1 MWRYLSCSAVVV
13 AGIVLFSLGLAWQQ
27 GAAVFPDPDVFY
39 HMGMAEHLLQFGL
52 VGQFSGLAPT
62 TLGVHYTDQH
72 FLLHALLYF
81 FTSMMTPVVGTK
93 VFIIV
98 ALLSCLATFGWMLRS
113 LRLPGWWLGV
123 LGLCITNP
131 WLFRLSLV
139 KATPL
144 ALILV
149 WLAVIL
155 LAKKRYRWL
164 LLIGAV
170 YVWTHGGFVLL
181 PLIVAAWTI
190 STVITSKK
198 ITWATIWMAVL
209 PVAYTVLGIALALLT
224 HPAFPDNLYFYWEQL
239 VQIGAINY
247 QQYIGVGG
255 EWYPYVPGNLLFGH
269 AVLFVAAVVGCVLH
283 VVMRRRLTTE
293 QLFFLLIT
301 TGMAILTLKSKRY
314 VEYLSP
320 LLTATAIS
328 LVGVVWQLPW
338 SRWLHLPLRHQV
350 IRLLVGCTVVMAVVP
365 VALSDYS
372 GLVSDLHS
380 GQSTTYLQGV
390 GRYLAS
396 LPSGT
401 VIAPSDWDDFP
412 ALWYW
417 APNQQYLIGLDAT
430 FLYRA
435 DADRYLAWKNI
446 TLGEAA
452 DPAADIATIAAQYY
466 VVAKDHQPM
475 FDQVTRVGG
484 SVVYEDSEAWVIQLK

>member
-1 MWRYLSCSAVVV
+1 MWRYLSCSAVAVTGV
-13 AGIVLFSLGLAWQQ
+13 VLFSLGLAWQQ

-52 VGQFSGLAPT
+52 AGQFSGLAPT
-62 TLGVHYTDQH
+62 TLGTHYTDQH
-72 FLLHALLYF
+72 FLLHAVLAL
-81 FTSMMTPVVGTK
+81 FTTVMTSVVGTK

-98 ALLSCLATFGWMLRS
+98 ALLGCLATFGWMLRV
-113 LRLPGWWLGV
+113 LRLPGWWLGIV
-123 LGLCITNP
+123 ALGMINP

-149 WLAVIL
+149 WLAVVIL
-155 LAKKRYRWL
+155 ARKRYRWL
-164 LLIGAV
+164 VGVGAV

-181 PLIVAAWTI
+181 PLIVVAWSI
-190 STVITSKK
+190 SEAIINKK
-198 ITWATIWMAVL
+198 VTWASLL
-209 PVAYTVLGIALALLT
+209 PLGYTVLGISLALLT

-255 EWYPYVPGNLLFGH
+255 EWYPYVPGNLLFGQ
-269 AVLFVAAVVGCVLH
+269 AVLLVAVVVGCVLQIAL
-283 VVMRRRLTTE
+283 RRRLTTV

-301 TGMAILTLKSKRY
+301 VGMAVLTFKSKRY

-320 LLTATAIS
+320 LLAATAVS
-328 LVGVVWQLPW
+328 LLGALWRLPWQHWLQLPL
-338 SRWLHLPLRHQV
+338 SRQ
-350 IRLLVGCTVVMAVVP
+350 IGRLLTGCVVVMALVP
-365 VALSDYS
+365 VVLSDYA
-372 GLVSDLHS
+372 GLTKDLHG
-380 GQSTTYLQGV
+380 GQSVTYLQGA
-390 GRYLAS
+390 GEYLANVS
-396 LPSGT
+396 AGT
-401 VIAPSDWDDFP
+401 VVAPSDWDDFP
-412 ALWYW
+412 ALWRA
-417 APNQQYLIGLDAT
+417 APNQQYLVGLDAT

-435 DADRYLAWKNI
+435 DANRYLAWKNI

-475 FDQVTRVGG
+475 FDQVTSVGG
-484 SVVYEDSEAWVIQLK
+484 AVVYEDDEAWVLVVR

>member
-1 MWRYLSCSAVVV
+1 MGYYLRWAATVTGV
-13 AGIVLFSLGLAWQQ
+13 VLFSLGLAWQQ

-39 HMGMAEHLLQFGL
+39 HMGMAEHLWQFGL
-52 VGQFSGLAPT
+52 AGQFSGLAPT

-72 FLLHALLYF
+72 FLLHALLAVF
-81 FTSMMTPVVGTK
+81 ITMMTPVVGTK
-93 VFIIV
+93 VFIVI
-98 ALLSCLATFGWMLRS
+98 ALLSCLTTFGWMLRV

-123 LGLCITNP
+123 IALGMTNP

-149 WLAVIL
+149 WLAVIV

-164 LLIGAV
+164 VPIGAV

-181 PLIVAAWTI
+181 PLIVAAWSLSAAI
-190 STVITSKK
+190 VSRK
-198 ITWATIWMAVL
+198 ITWTIVL
-209 PVAYTVLGIALALLT
+209 PFVYTVLGIALALVT

-269 AVLFVAAVVGCVLH
+269 AVLFVAAIVGCVLH
-283 VVMRRRLTTE
+283 IAMRRRLTTP
-293 QLFFLLIT
+293 QLFFLLVTI
-301 TGMAILTLKSKRY
+301 GMVVLTLKSKRY

-320 LLTATAIS
+320 LLAATAVSFI
-328 LVGVVWQLPW
+328 GVLWQLPW
-338 SRWLHLPLRHQV
+338 LRWLHLPLRHQV
-350 IRLLVGCTVVMAVVP
+350 TRLLAGCVVVMAVVP
-365 VALSDYS
+365 MVLSDYS
-372 GLVSDLHS
+372 GLVNDLHG
-380 GQSTTYLQGV
+380 GQATTYLQGV
-390 GRYLAS
+390 GQYLAS
-396 LPSGT
+396 LPPGT
-401 VIAPSDWDDFP
+401 VVAPSDWDDFP
-412 ALWYW
+412 ALWYG

-435 DADRYLAWKNI
+435 DPNRYLAWKHI

-452 DPAADIATIAAQYY
+452 DPAADVATVAAQYY

-475 FDQVTRVGG
+475 FDQVTKVGG
-484 SVVYEDSEAWVIQLK
+484 TVVYEDAEAWVLTI